1 MGSWTREYGGP
12 PIVWLS
18 SSEPHRCNPPF
29 SGRGLSPIKIV
40 IMPLPPPKVRLV
52 LVLGAPNDPA
62 TVCPLLSGWQEVAF
76 ISLLGLLAW

>member
-1 MGSWTREYGGP
+1 
-12 PIVWLS
+12 
-18 SSEPHRCNPPF
+18 
-29 SGRGLSPIKIV
+29 
-40 IMPLPPPKVRLV
+40 MPLPPPKVRLV